1 MSKFIHQSSAIFLAF
16 IMLAR
21 IMAMPISLLD
31 YSVNRSFITNN
42 LCENRLKPEIHCAG
56 KCYLNKQLAKS
67 NESREPGDQ
76 KSSIKNLVTDLFVP
90 VNEPLT
96 FNLKET
102 TVFASQFYLPSISSQ
117 FAGNIF
123 HPPIL

>member
-1 MSKFIHQSSAIFLAF
+1 MNKFIHQFSAIFLAF

-31 YSVNRSFITNN
+31 YSVNRSFISRN

-67 NESREPGDQ
+67 NESRDPGDQ

-90 VNEPLT
+90 VNEPLS

-102 TVFASQFYLPSISSQ
+102 PIFTSQFYIPLMSCQ
-117 FAGNIF
+117 FTGNIF
-123 HPPIL
+123 HPPIA

>member
-1 MSKFIHQSSAIFLAF
+1 MNKFIHQSSAIFLAF

-31 YSVNRSFITNN
+31 YSVNRSFISKN

-67 NESREPGDQ
+67 NDSREPGDQ
-76 KSSIKNLVTDLFVP
+76 KNSVKNLVTDLFVP
-90 VNEPLT
+90 VNEPIT
-96 FNLKET
+96 FILKET
-102 TVFASQFYLPSISSQ
+102 PVFASQFYLSSISSQ

-123 HPPIL
+123 HPPIA

>member
-1 MSKFIHQSSAIFLAF
+1 MNNFIHQLSALCLAF
-16 IMLAR
+16 IILAR

-31 YSVNRSFITNN
+31 YSVNKSFIANN

-67 NESREPGDQ
+67 NENKEPVDQ
-76 KSSIKNLVTDLFVP
+76 KGSIKNLVIDFFEP
-90 VNEPLT
+90 VNNL
-96 FNLKET
+96 FIINLKELQ
-102 TVFASQFYLPSISSQ
+102 VFTFLYNVPIISSQ

-123 HPPIL
+123 HPPIA

>member
-1 MSKFIHQSSAIFLAF
+1 MNKFIHQTSAIFLAF

-21 IMAMPISLLD
+21 IMAMPITLLD
-31 YSVNRSFITNN
+31 YSVNKSFITNN

-67 NESREPGDQ
+67 TESREPGDQ
-76 KSSIKNLVTDLFVP
+76 KCSVKNLVTDLFIP

-96 FNLKET
+96 FNLKVT
-102 TVFASQFYLPSISSQ
+102 PIFALQFYVPFISSQ
-117 FAGNIF
+117 FTGNIF
-123 HPPIL
+123 HPPIA

>member
-1 MSKFIHQSSAIFLAF
+1 MNKFIHHSSSVFLAF

-21 IMAMPISLLD
+21 IMAMPISVLD
-31 YSVNRSFITNN
+31 YSFNKSFITNN

-76 KSSIKNLVTDLFVP
+76 KGSIKNLVTDLVVP
-90 VNEPLT
+90 VNDPLA
-96 FNLKET
+96 FNLEESP
-102 TVFASQFYLPSISSQ
+102 VFVFHFYVPFISSQ

-123 HPPIL
+123 HPPIA

>member
-1 MSKFIHQSSAIFLAF
+1 MNKFIHQTSAIFLAF

-21 IMAMPISLLD
+21 IMAIPISLLD
-31 YSVNRSFITNN
+31 YSVNKSFITNH

-67 NESREPGDQ
+67 NESRDSGDQ
-76 KSSIKNLVTDLFVP
+76 KSSTKNLITDLFVP
-90 VNEPLT
+90 VNEPLS

-102 TVFASQFYLPSISSQ
+102 PVYTSRFYIPFISGQ
-117 FAGNIF
+117 YTGNIF
-123 HPPIL
+123 HPPIA

>member
-1 MSKFIHQSSAIFLAF
+1 MNKFIHHSSSVFLAF

-21 IMAMPISLLD
+21 IMAMPISVLD
-31 YSVNRSFITNN
+31 YSFNKSFITNN

-67 NESREPGDQ
+67 NESREPGDP
-76 KSSIKNLVTDLFVP
+76 KGSIKNLVTDLFFP

-96 FNLKET
+96 FKLKET
-102 TVFASQFYLPSISSQ
+102 SVSALQFYVPFISSQ

-123 HPPIL
+123 HPPIA

>member
-1 MSKFIHQSSAIFLAF
+1 MNKFIHHSSSVFLAF

-21 IMAMPISLLD
+21 IMAMPISVLD
-31 YSVNRSFITNN
+31 YSVNKSFITNN

-76 KSSIKNLVTDLFVP
+76 KGSIKNLVTDLFFP

-96 FNLKET
+96 FKLKET
-102 TVFASQFYLPSISSQ
+102 SVSASQFYVPFISSQ

-123 HPPIL
+123 HPPIA

>member
-1 MSKFIHQSSAIFLAF
+1 MNKFIHQTSAVFLAF

-31 YSVNRSFITNN
+31 YSVNKSFIASN

-67 NESREPGDQ
+67 NESRETGDQ
-76 KSSIKNLVTDLFVP
+76 KSSTKNLVADLFIP
-90 VNEPLT
+90 LNEPLT

-102 TVFASQFYLPSISSQ
+102 SIFASHFYVPFISSQ

-123 HPPIL
+123 HPPIA

>member
-1 MSKFIHQSSAIFLAF
+1 MNKLIHQSSAIFLAF

-31 YSVNRSFITNN
+31 YSFNRSFITNN
-42 LCENRLKPEIHCAG
+42 LCENRLRPEIHCAG
-56 KCYLNKQLAKS
+56 KCYLNKQLANS

-76 KSSIKNLVTDLFVP
+76 KSPLKNLVTDLFVP